1 MLRRHV
7 LTGLVAGAAVAF
19 AAGHGKVAIAED
31 DPIRIGF
38 AVAESGWMA
47 PWDTPTTKAAI
58 LKIEEIN
65 TAGGLLGRQIAYD
78 IRDTKTEAEGSA
90 KAGAEL
96 VSEGADLLVVSA
108 DYDFGAPAALAAD
121 AAGKIAISLAAG
133 DPKMGIQGVGPYSF
147 TMGNAAQTEGIIMAE
162 WGYNEKGFRTA
173 YVLEDD
179 IIEYNKSC
187 CAGFRAA
194 WKAIAGEEALLGEDV
209 YKNTDASIAAQ
220 VTRIKAL
227 ETPPDLIY
235 ICSYPPG
242 AAMAIRQIRGAGI
255 DTTILGNLGMGG
267 PFWLSSVPGLSNYYA
282 ISYMTLF
289 DDDPRP
295 EVRAFQENYKKRWNE
310 DPQTSYI
317 GNGYSVIQAWSRAV
331 ERAGTTDADPVLA
344 EMEKFNEEPLL
355 IGPTTFT
362 DELHIQTHRP
372 QLIVQVEDGK
382 MSPLK
387 LYRNEYIPPFELLFR
402 IGEYAN

>member
-1 MLRRHV
+1 MLRRHLLKLAAGGV
-7 LTGLVAGAAVAF
+7 AAGLVGMGISGGAM
-19 AAGHGKVAIAED
+19 AE
-31 DPIRIGF
+31 DPIRVGF
-38 AVAESGWMA
+38 AIAESGWMA

-65 TAGGLLGRQIAYD
+65 AAGGLLGREIVYD

-96 VSEGADLLVVSA
+96 VSLGADLLVVSA

-133 DPKMGIQGVGPYSF
+133 DPKMGVQGVGPYSF

-162 WGYNEKGFRTA
+162 WGYNEQGFRTA

-194 WKAIAGEEALLGEDV
+194 WRAIAGEDALLGEDV
-209 YKNTDASIAAQ
+209 FKNTDASIAAQ
-220 VTRIKAL
+220 VTRIKNL
-227 ETPPDLIY
+227 ENPPDIIY

-282 ISYMTLF
+282 ISYQTLLG
-289 DDDPRP
+289 DDPRP
-295 EVRAFQENYKKRWNE
+295 RILEFQDAYKARWE
-310 DPQTSYI
+310 EEPQTSYI
-317 GNGYSVIQAWSRAV
+317 GNGYSVIQAWATAV
-331 ERAGTTDADPVLA
+331 ERAGTTDTDAVLA
-344 EMEKFNEEPLL
+344 ELEKFRDEPLL
-355 IGPTTFT
+355 VGPTTFT
-362 DELHIQTHRP
+362 DELHIQTQRP
-372 QLIVQVEDGK
+372 QLIVQVNDGK

-387 LYRNEYIPPFELLFR
+387 LYRNKFVPPFDLLFR
-402 IGEYAN
+402 VGDYAE